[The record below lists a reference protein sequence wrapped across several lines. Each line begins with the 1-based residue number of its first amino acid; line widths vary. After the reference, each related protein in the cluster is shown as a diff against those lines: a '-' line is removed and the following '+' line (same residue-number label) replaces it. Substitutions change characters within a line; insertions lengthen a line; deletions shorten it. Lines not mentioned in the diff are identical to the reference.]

1 MCDVLDVSRSGFY
14 AWRKRPV
21 SARSERQAEVVSE
34 IKQIHS
40 ERHKNSYG
48 SPRMQQELVGR
59 DKNHD

>member
-1 MCDVLDVSRSGFY
+1 MCAVLQVSRSGFY

-48 SPRMQQELVGR
+48 SP
-59 DKNHD
+59 